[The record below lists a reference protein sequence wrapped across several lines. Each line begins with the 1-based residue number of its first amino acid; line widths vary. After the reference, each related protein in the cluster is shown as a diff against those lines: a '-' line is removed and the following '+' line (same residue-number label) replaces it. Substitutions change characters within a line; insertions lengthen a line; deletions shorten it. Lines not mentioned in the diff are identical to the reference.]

1 MAEAHGHEMDE
12 AAPEVQAARAAER
25 EAAEQM
31 VAHEAQVH
39 APKRRPIV
47 QGCVATQWFDLHTA

>member
-1 MAEAHGHEMDE
+1 MAEAHGHEVDE

-31 VAHEAQVH
+31 VAHEAQVRASEH
-39 APKRRPIV
+39 CPIV
-47 QGCVATQWFDLHTA
+47 QGCVATCEVTC